1 MKPDLTS
8 KPPVCA
14 AEIAKNMKALHY
26 DRARSEVKTCLRL
39 SFSPW
44 LQLTYGQCLAG
55 LQQYKKAED
64 AFMAALECAP
74 TPLFEAHVCL
84 RLCRLYTQTGH
95 LKKASQFREQA
106 KADLERVQGKTNPAA
121 LRPLLAFYDLASAWL
136 LYEQGK
142 TSDALQTIQSFI
154 AGAKYISSLQNALCE
169 AWTLQADLLSVLYS
183 YPEAIAAYQKALEC
197 TDSTPENWRPLRKA
211 LILNNLAD
219 VYEGAEDFENANRIY
234 LDAMDQLDRLKDEHI
249 VDLSACHLEILLSF
263 ANCLIQQEE
272 MDDSIQQ
279 LAHHP
284 LLNKKDRKT
293 ERTSDHASSHT
304 AVSLRDTLV
313 DALLD
318 QAIEISERVEW
329 PARLYWKS
337 RIHYIE
343 GLSALYQAE
352 SRPENPFPAFL
363 QAWIDQKEFL
373 LHSPVSSRE
382 YLGRVAYYAA
392 YSFDPKTVEAWRDR
406 SPFANVTQK
415 ELYLC
420 ALDEFEKCAFK
431 DPAFFGFTMAS
442 IQNEL
447 GTIALKDGQKED
459 AKTEYEKA
467 EQGFENA
474 WKQDR
479 DDLLALSSLC
489 TAELNLLG
497 ALDESDL
504 DHAGKDVLKRLL
516 DHLDALDSLSDHAP
530 LIEEALGHLIENDRY
545 FPRYT
550 RPVERFCR
558 RLQHKT
564 GEHDQ

>member
-1 MKPDLTS
+1 
-8 KPPVCA
+8 
-14 AEIAKNMKALHY
+14 
-26 DRARSEVKTCLRL
+26 
-39 SFSPW
+39 
-44 LQLTYGQCLAG
+44 
-55 LQQYKKAED
+55 
-64 AFMAALECAP
+64 MAALECAP

-284 LLNKKDRKT
+284 LLNKK
-293 ERTSDHASSHT
+293 T
-304 AVSLRDTLV
+304 AKRNAPLTM
-313 DALLD
+313 LL
-318 QAIEISERVEW
+318 AI
-329 PARLYWKS
+329 
-337 RIHYIE
+337 
-343 GLSALYQAE
+343 Q
-352 SRPENPFPAFL
+352 PFPFAIRSLTRSSTKPSKFPNASNGRPGSTGKAAFTTSK
-363 QAWIDQKEFL
+363 AC
-373 LHSPVSSRE
+373 P
-382 YLGRVAYYAA
+382 
-392 YSFDPKTVEAWRDR
+392 
-406 SPFANVTQK
+406 
-415 ELYLC
+415 LC
-420 ALDEFEKCAFK
+420 
-431 DPAFFGFTMAS
+431 
-442 IQNEL
+442 IRR
-447 GTIALKDGQKED
+447 
-459 AKTEYEKA
+459 KA
-467 EQGFENA
+467 
-474 WKQDR
+474 
-479 DDLLALSSLC
+479 
-489 TAELNLLG
+489 
-497 ALDESDL
+497 
-504 DHAGKDVLKRLL
+504 VLKIR
-516 DHLDALDSLSDHAP
+516 SL
-530 LIEEALGHLIENDRY
+530 
-545 FPRYT
+545 
-550 RPVERFCR
+550 RFCR
-558 RLQHKT
+558 RGSIRRSSFCILRSLPGIPRT
-564 GEHDQ
+564 GRLLCGVFLRSKNCRSMA